1 MAKTDFYLLI
11 FKDLIR
17 KKFSTFLTVFAI
29 SLGIL
34 SIFVILIIT
43 QSFNDSI
50 EGQLEEFGSNL
61 IMIQAQTGS
70 NLKFTD
76 SQVRSLERFSNIN
89 SVYGSTQQRI
99 QFQDGREFRRV
110 SVFATELSET
120 FFNDF
125 NMIIEEGTAP
135 NPRSKYDI
143 VIGPDI
149 AEDRFSTQLR
159 VGSRLTF
166 NEISF
171 RVVGITQKV
180 GNPEDDSLIY
190 MQYEALRE
198 FGIVND
204 FDMLIIFINDAGQLD
219 RTQEQIIEYFRRD
232 VGENRV
238 TVLTSRDI
246 LEQLNT
252 ITGLIT
258 GVLGGIAFISLIVGA
273 LGIINTMFVIVTE
286 KIKDIGIMK
295 SVGARNFEILLL
307 FIFQSSLFGILGAIL
322 GILIG
327 ILTLFGIE
335 IVLINS
341 GFTFL
346 EIQIYP
352 LVVGQML
359 LFGAIVGAV
368 AGFIPS
374 YIASKMDVVEA
385 LRK

>member
-1 MAKTDFYLLI
+1 MAKFDFYALI
-11 FKDLIR
+11 FKDIVR

-61 IMIQAQTGS
+61 IMVQPQTGS
-70 NLKFTD
+70 NVDFTD
-76 SQVRSLERFSNIN
+76 NQIRSLERFQTIR
-89 SVYGSTQQRI
+89 SVYGGANLRL

-110 SVFATELSET
+110 SVFATELSEQ
-120 FFNDF
+120 FFDDF
-125 NMIIEEGTAP
+125 NVEIERGNAP
-135 NPRSKYDI
+135 NPRSRFDL

-149 AEDRFSTQLR
+149 ASDRFSNELR
-159 VGSRLTF
+159 VGSRLNLNDVT
-166 NEISF
+166 F
-171 RVVGITQKV
+171 RVVGITQEV
-180 GNPEDDSLIY
+180 GNPQDDSLVY
-190 MQYEALRE
+190 MQYEVLKD
-198 FGIVND
+198 FGVVD
-204 FDMLIIFINDAGQLD
+204 GYDMLIIFINDVNQLD
-219 RTQEQIIEYFRRD
+219 RAQEQIISFFDREF
-232 VGENRV
+232 GENRV
-238 TVLTSRDI
+238 NVLTSRDI

-295 SVGARNFEILLL
+295 SVGATNLEVL
-307 FIFQSSLFGILGAIL
+307 FLFVFQSSLYGILGAIL

-327 ILTLFGIE
+327 IVSLFGIE
-335 IVLINS
+335 VVLQAS

-352 LVVGQML
+352 LIVLQML
-359 LFGAIVGAV
+359 FFGAIIGAV
-368 AGFIPS
+368 SGFIPS
-374 YIASKMDVVEA
+374 YRASKMNVVEA

>member
-1 MAKTDFYLLI
+1 MTKIDFYSLI

-61 IMIQAQTGS
+61 IIVQPQTGS
-70 NLKFTD
+70 NVKFTD
-76 SQVRSLERFSNIN
+76 SQIRTLERFSNIK
-89 SVYGSTQQRI
+89 SVYGSTQQRV

-110 SVFATELSET
+110 SVFATELSEQ

-125 NMIIEEGTAP
+125 NVEIEQGTFP
-135 NPRSKYDI
+135 NPRSKFDI
-143 VIGPDI
+143 VIGPSV
-149 AEDRFSTQLR
+149 AEDRFSSELR
-159 VGSRLTF
+159 VGSRLVF
-166 NEISF
+166 NDISF
-171 RVVGITQKV
+171 RVVGITQEV

-190 MQYEALRE
+190 MQYEALKD
-198 FGIVND
+198 FGIVEEYD
-204 FDMLIIFINDAGQLD
+204 VLVVFMRDVELLD
-219 RTQEQIIEYFRRD
+219 RTQEDIINFFEREF
-232 VGENRV
+232 GENRV
-238 TVLTSRDI
+238 NVLTSRDI

-258 GVLGGIAFISLIVGA
+258 GVLGGIGFISLIVGA

-295 SVGARNFEILLL
+295 SVGARNSQVLLL

-322 GILIG
+322 GIIIG
-327 ILTLFGIE
+327 IGALFGIE
-335 IVLINS
+335 IALQAS
-341 GFTFL
+341 GFSFL
-346 EIQIYP
+346 EITIYP
-352 LVVGQML
+352 EIVLQML
-359 LFGAIVGAV
+359 LFGSIIGAIS
-368 AGFIPS
+368 GFIPS
-374 YIASKMDVVEA
+374 FKASKMNVVEA
-385 LRK
+385 LR

>member
-1 MAKTDFYLLI
+1 MTKIDFYSLI

-34 SIFVILIIT
+34 SVFVILIVT

-61 IMIQAQTGS
+61 IMVQPQTGS
-70 NLKFTD
+70 NIEFVD
-76 SQVRSLERFSNIN
+76 SQIRALERFSNIR
-89 SVYGSTQQRI
+89 SVYGSTQQRV

-110 SVFATELSET
+110 SVFATELSEQ

-125 NMIIEEGTAP
+125 NVNIEDGTFP
-135 NPRSKYDI
+135 NPRSKFDI
-143 VIGPDI
+143 VIGPNI
-149 AEDRFSTQLR
+149 AKDRFSTELR

-166 NEISF
+166 NDISF
-171 RVVGITQKV
+171 RVVGITQEV

-190 MQYEALRE
+190 MQYEALRD
-198 FGIVND
+198 FGIVED
-204 FDMLIIFINDAGQLD
+204 YDMLIIFIRDVELLD
-219 RTQEQIIEYFRRD
+219 RTQEEIIEYFRREF
-232 VGENRV
+232 GENRV
-238 TVLTSRDI
+238 NVLTSRDI

-258 GVLGGIAFISLIVGA
+258 GVLGGIGFISLIVGA

-295 SVGARNFEILLL
+295 SVGAKNYEILLL

-327 ILTLFGIE
+327 IGSLFGIE
-335 IVLINS
+335 AALQSS

-346 EIQIYP
+346 EIRIYP
-352 LVVGQML
+352 EIVLQML
-359 LFGAIVGAV
+359 LFGGIVGAIS
-368 AGFIPS
+368 GFIPS
-374 YIASKMDVVEA
+374 FRASKMNVVDA

>member
-1 MAKTDFYLLI
+1 MTKIDFYSLI

-61 IMIQAQTGS
+61 IIVQPQTGS
-70 NLKFTD
+70 NVKFTD
-76 SQVRSLERFSNIN
+76 SQIRTLERFSNIK
-89 SVYGSTQQRI
+89 SVYGSTQQRV

-110 SVFATELSET
+110 SVFATELSEQ

-125 NMIIEEGTAP
+125 NVEIEQGTFP
-135 NPRSKYDI
+135 NPRSKFDI
-143 VIGPDI
+143 VIGPSV
-149 AEDRFSTQLR
+149 AEDRFSSELR
-159 VGSRLTF
+159 VGSRLVF
-166 NEISF
+166 NDISF
-171 RVVGITQKV
+171 RVVGITQEV

-190 MQYEALRE
+190 MQYEALKD
-198 FGIVND
+198 FGIVEEYD
-204 FDMLIIFINDAGQLD
+204 VLVVFMRDVELLD
-219 RTQEQIIEYFRRD
+219 RTQEDIINFFEREF
-232 VGENRV
+232 GENRV
-238 TVLTSRDI
+238 NVLTSRDI

-258 GVLGGIAFISLIVGA
+258 GVLGGIGFISLIVGA

-295 SVGARNFEILLL
+295 SVGATNLEVLLL
-307 FIFQSSLFGILGAIL
+307 FVFQSSLYGILGAIL

-327 ILTLFGIE
+327 IVSLFGIE
-335 IVLINS
+335 VVLQAS

-352 LVVGQML
+352 LIVLQML
-359 LFGAIVGAV
+359 FFGAIIGAV
-368 AGFIPS
+368 SGFIPS
-374 YIASKMDVVEA
+374 YRASKMNVVEA

>member
-1 MAKTDFYLLI
+1 MTKIDFYSLI

-61 IMIQAQTGS
+61 IIVQPQTGS
-70 NLKFTD
+70 NVKFTD
-76 SQVRSLERFSNIN
+76 SQIRTLERFSNIK
-89 SVYGSTQQRI
+89 SVYGSTQQRV

-110 SVFATELSET
+110 SVFATELSEQ

-125 NMIIEEGTAP
+125 NVEIEQGTFP
-135 NPRSKYDI
+135 NPRSKFDI
-143 VIGPDI
+143 VIGPSV
-149 AEDRFSTQLR
+149 AEDRFSSELR
-159 VGSRLTF
+159 VGSRLVF
-166 NEISF
+166 NDISF
-171 RVVGITQKV
+171 RVVGITQEV

-190 MQYEALRE
+190 MQYEALKD
-198 FGIVND
+198 FGIVEEYD
-204 FDMLIIFINDAGQLD
+204 VLVVFMRDVELLD
-219 RTQEQIIEYFRRD
+219 RTQEDIINFFEREF
-232 VGENRV
+232 GENRV
-238 TVLTSRDI
+238 NVLTSRDI

-258 GVLGGIAFISLIVGA
+258 GVLGGIGFISLIVGA

-295 SVGARNFEILLL
+295 SVGARNSQVLLL

-322 GILIG
+322 GIIIG
-327 ILTLFGIE
+327 IGALFGIE
-335 IVLINS
+335 IALQAS
-341 GFTFL
+341 GFSFL
-346 EIQIYP
+346 EITIYP
-352 LVVGQML
+352 EIVLQML
-359 LFGAIVGAV
+359 LFGSIIGAIS
-368 AGFIPS
+368 GFIPS
-374 YIASKMDVVEA
+374 FKASKMNVVEA